1 MRGLLPGQL
10 RYDSANLSASRKLWG
25 KHMTGSFY
33 RRMASTAMLLILSSI
48 PCFVLAADPA
58 PPAKEMGDLWEVT
71 SQMSMEG
78 MPMSLPSNTSKVC
91 ASKEWKEPPGAADE
105 RRKCKNSDFKKEGTK
120 ATWKTICAGPP
131 EMTGDGEITMSG
143 ADAYS
148 GSIKFASSG
157 GNMTLKLSGKRLGE
171 CEVTKK

>member
-1 MRGLLPGQL
+1 M
-10 RYDSANLSASRKLWG
+10 A
-25 KHMTGSFY
+25 GSIH
-33 RRMASTAMLLILSSI
+33 RRMAAIVTLLFLASI

-78 MPMSLPSNTSKVC
+78 MPMSLPATTSKVC
-91 ASKEWKEPPGAADE
+91 AAKEWKEPPGAADE
-105 RRKCKNSDFKKEGTK
+105 RRKCQSSDFKKEGTK
-120 ATWKTICAGPP
+120 ATWKTVCAGPP
-131 EMTGDGEITMSG
+131 EMTGDGEITMNG

-171 CEVTKK
+171 GEVAKK

>member
-1 MRGLLPGQL
+1 
-10 RYDSANLSASRKLWG
+10 
-25 KHMTGSFY
+25 MTGPFY
-33 RRMASTAMLLILSSI
+33 RRMAAIVTLLLLASI
-48 PCFVLAADPA
+48 PRFVLAADPA

-78 MPMSLPSNTSKVC
+78 MPMSLPATTSKVC
-91 ASKEWKEPPGAADE
+91 AAKEWKEPPGGADE
-105 RRKCKNSDFKKEGTK
+105 RRKCQNSDFKKEGTK
-120 ATWKTICAGPP
+120 ATWKTVCAGPQ

-148 GSIKFASSG
+148 GSIKFASPKGS
-157 GNMTLKLSGKRLGE
+157 MTLKLNGKRLGD